1 MIILSTNDNLT
12 NPYEIARYIKEAKKS
27 TPVRAYIQG
36 NIEIEETEEL
46 EVYGCDNF
54 KIVFGELDVVEKL
67 IEANEDKIKHYR
79 LEYDR
84 RNSAIPLLDIKHL
97 DARIEP
103 GAIIRDKVKIGKN
116 AVIMMGAV
124 INIGA
129 EIGENSMID
138 MNAVIGARGIIG
150 KNVHVGAGAVIA
162 GVLEPPSSVP
172 VVLEDNVLVGAN
184 AVILEGVRVG
194 HGAVVAAGSVVTEDV
209 PPNTVVAGVPAKI
222 VKIVDDK
229 TRRKNKT
236 HGRLKR
242 LNKTPDFSGV
252 LVFYSV
258 SRWYSF
264 FKRMLNCFHLCNQIC
279 SFNYLL
285 RSAPSCQNQFH
296 LRRFHIY

>member
-1 MIILSTNDNLT
+1 MSTNDNFT

-36 NIEIEETEEL
+36 NIEIIETEEL

-54 KIVFGELDVVEKL
+54 KVIFGELDVVEKL
-67 IEANEDKIKHYR
+67 IEANKDKIKHYH

-222 VKIVDDK
+222 VKVVDDK
-229 TRRKNKT
+229 TREKT
-236 HGRLKR
+236 KLME
-242 LNKTPDFSGV
+242 D
-252 LVFYSV
+252 
-258 SRWYSF
+258 
-264 FKRMLNCFHLCNQIC
+264 
-279 SFNYLL
+279 L
-285 RSAPSCQNQFH
+285 RG
-296 LRRFHIY
+296 